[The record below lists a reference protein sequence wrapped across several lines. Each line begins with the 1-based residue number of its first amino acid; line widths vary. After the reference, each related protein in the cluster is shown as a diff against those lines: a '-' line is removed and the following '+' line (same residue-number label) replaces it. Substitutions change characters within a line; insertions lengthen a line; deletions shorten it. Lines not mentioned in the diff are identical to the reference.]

1 MDEYPQQKASRNL
14 FSKGP
19 TKNDGGRKGFFKGF
33 RRKSE
38 VVGICSSTGGG
49 SEKKN
54 GTSHTVQRER
64 ICSFADK
71 QLKFMLS

>member
-49 SEKKN
+49 GSEKKM
-54 GTSHTVQRER
+54 ER
-64 ICSFADK
+64 PTRCNANEFVHLLISN
-71 QLKFMLS
+71 

>member
-49 SEKKN
+49 GGGSGKKM
-54 GTSHTVQRER
+54 ER
-64 ICSFADK
+64 PTRCNANEFVHLLISN
-71 QLKFMLS
+71 